1 MPTTYATVASVT
13 ALSQRVTV
21 VDTTAQAAQT
31 KATAAATAAAA
42 AQASANAAQASATSA
57 AAAAATAQSTAYA
70 ALTSIAA
77 ADALASSASTKADA
91 AEAKADLARNDGP
104 LFMPAIVP
112 ENGPAVMTLSR
123 GVRLFTSYAKEPF
136 TLIWDPKEL
145 YVGWTIA
152 GCVAGAGTVT
162 FMGAPGTTVT
172 LRDVSG
178 AIIPMGQP
186 AVFQG
191 GYGFMVCT
199 ERSDTHLVIQTVLGS
214 LGVQS
219 LHVLPDIQTDTVM
232 SLPGSTNVMS
242 YTEHDVDYIFNPEL
256 FSPQGYER
264 RFLQVGSGSLTLKGK
279 EGTALIFISLTGEVL
294 REKRLAQGE
303 SLKVLCISQSAAS
316 ATLQILP

>member
-1 MPTTYATVASVT
+1 MAANRPTYASLAQLNAVIKDVT
-13 ALSQRVTV
+13 ALKLE
-21 VDTTAQAAQT
+21 TAEA
-31 KATAAATAAAA
+31 KAA
-42 AQASANAAQASATSA
+42 AQAAAQ
-57 AAAAATAQSTAYA
+57 TASTAN
-70 ALTSIAA
+70 TT
-77 ADALASSASTKADA
+77 ASDA
-91 AEAKADLARNDGP
+91 AEATADLAANGI

-123 GVRLFTSYAKEPF
+123 NVRLFTSYAKEPY

-162 FMGAPGTTVT
+162 FMAAPGTTVT

-199 ERSDTHLVIQTVLGS
+199 EKTETSLTIQTVLGS

-219 LHVLPDIQTDTVM
+219 LHVITDLETGQVV
-232 SLPGSTNVMS
+232 SQPGSINVMS
-242 YTEHDVDYIFNPEL
+242 YTQSHMEYVFDPTLYEPR
-256 FSPQGYER
+256 GYER
-264 RFLQVGSGSLTLKGK
+264 RFLQAGAGTLTLKGK
-279 EGTALIFISLTGEVL
+279 EGTSVTFLNRMGETQNQVVLEQGEV
-294 REKRLAQGE
+294 
-303 SLKVLCISQSAAS
+303 LKVLCISQSAGA
-316 ATLQILP
+316 ATLQILPYRA